1 MMFGHSP
8 GAPTSEPDSRR
19 ITDAVVLATK
29 GYGPIGTGP
38 NTTGLSRKCLT
49 RALEASLRRLGTDY
63 IDLYQCHRPDSGTP
77 VSETMATLHGFV
89 QSGEGPLPRL
99 LQLER
104 IADRQGAVGR
114 QGPWRD
120 PVHQPAAALLA
131 ERPADRGR
139 HSARLPR
146 QGLGT
151 MIYSPLGGGVLTGKY
166 KPGQPAPEGSRAA
179 RGGLWTRMLDDQSVE
194 LAVEVGKVAAEIG
207 ATPAAVALAWVLSRR
222 GVTTV
227 TIGPR
232 TFEQY
237 EQNVAPHSAGEIVV
251 RGPRQFVGYRDPV
264 LNADAYLDST
274 WFRTGDLARFD
285 PDGYLIVTD
294 RVKDIIIR
302 GGENISAREVEEA
315 LAGAAGIRE
324 IAVCAAPDQTWSEI
338 VCAVVVP
345 GGEVPTLESLREQA
359 LVPG

>member
-1 MMFGHSP
+1 MEYTNLGASGLQVSRPCLGTMMFGHSP
-8 GAPTSEPDSRR
+8 VAPTSEPDSRR
-19 ITDAVVLATK
+19 IIDAYLEAGGNFIDTANIYTGGESEEVVGRAIKDRRDDVVLATK

-38 NTTGLSRKCLT
+38 NTMGLSRKYLT

-63 IDLYQCHRPDSGTP
+63 IDLYQCHRPDPGTP

-89 QSGEGPLPRL
+89 QSGKVRYLGCSNWTGSQIVEAQWAARDIGGTPFISLQPRYSLNARRIEDDILPAC
-99 LQLER
+99 Q
-104 IADRQGAVGR
+104 
-114 QGPWRD
+114 
-120 PVHQPAAALLA
+120 
-131 ERPADRGR
+131 
-139 HSARLPR
+139 R

-227 TIGPR
+227 IIGPR

-237 EQNVAPHSAGEIVV
+237 EQNMAG
-251 RGPRQFVGYRDPV
+251 F
-264 LNADAYLDST
+264 
-274 WFRTGDLARFD
+274 DLALD
-285 PDGYLIVTD
+285 PALIKRLSD
-294 RVKDIIIR
+294 ASRW
-302 GGENISAREVEEA
+302 AR
-315 LAGAAGIRE
+315 
-324 IAVCAAPDQTWSEI
+324 
-338 VCAVVVP
+338 
-345 GGEVPTLESLREQA
+345 
-359 LVPG
+359 